1 MFESLSQWL
10 GNTSL
15 SLFFSDTTRLE
26 TWLIVPISQTVHI
39 LAVTV
44 VMISVGMLN
53 LRMLGVAGTRQTFP
67 QLASQLIPWVW
78 GALIAL
84 FITGLIQTIAEP
96 GRELLNY
103 GFRIKMVLLA
113 LSVAVTVFYE
123 HSVRNDPNYWV
134 YSPERQK
141 LGRFLAISSLTMWVV
156 IAALGRLIAYLDTRA
171 VR

>member
-10 GNTSL
+10 SETSL
-15 SLFFSDTTRLE
+15 SQMFSDTTRLE

-53 LRMLGVAGTRQTFP
+53 LRMLGLAGTRQTFP
-67 QLASQLIPWVW
+67 QLASQLIPWLW
-78 GALIAL
+78 GALIVL
-84 FITGLIQTIAEP
+84 FVTGLIQTIAEP

-103 GFRIKMVLLA
+103 GFRLKMVLLA

-134 YSPERQK
+134 HSPERQNM
-141 LGRFLAISSLTMWVV
+141 GRFLAISSLTMWVV
-156 IAALGRLIAYLDTRA
+156 IAILGRLIAYVDTRA

>member
-10 GNTSL
+10 ADTSL
-15 SLFFSDTTRLE
+15 SQMFSDTTRLE

-53 LRMLGVAGTRQTFP
+53 LRMLGLAGTRQTFP
-67 QLASQLIPWVW
+67 QLANQLIPWVW
-78 GALIAL
+78 GALIVL
-84 FITGLIQTIAEP
+84 FVTGLIQTIAEP

-123 HSVRNDPNYWV
+123 HSVRNDPNYWIL
-134 YSPERQK
+134 SPERQK
-141 LGRFLAISSLTMWVV
+141 MGRFLAISSLTMWVV
-156 IAALGRLIAYLDTRA
+156 IASLGRLIAYVDTRA